1 MDENAPELDRQRGSG
16 RGSSSLPRTLVRNT
30 AIRHFLIILTAILLV
45 VLFGLVHQ
53 QWSPMHRWNRA
64 TADASIILLSTTM
77 ALGPLAKLWPAL
89 GRLLP
94 FRRELGVHAMLL
106 ALAHTA
112 IILDGWV
119 GWDLAR
125 LVGFE
130 FHPGLGHY
138 VMVQHGFGLANLV
151 GVLALAYGLILVV
164 TSNDRAMRFLGGPV
178 WKFVQR
184 GAYVLWVLIAAHTA
198 YFLFMHFLDFHR
210 PTPPANPL
218 QWPFTLI
225 VLLILILRWAASIR
239 SWRGRRPAD
248 GYSGYR
254 LGAGA
259 FSVDGRSAA
268 RLEFSTE
275 SNQEKQRP

>member
-1 MDENAPELDRQRGSG
+1 MDETAPELDRQRGHG
-16 RGSSSLPRTLVRNT
+16 RGRSDLQRILVKNT
-30 AIRHFLIILTAILLV
+30 AIRHVLIILAAVLLV
-45 VLFGLVHQ
+45 ALFGLVHQ

-64 TADASIILLSTTM
+64 TADASIILLSMTM
-77 ALGPLAKLWPAL
+77 ALGPLAKLWPAW

-94 FRRELGVHAMLL
+94 FRRELGVHAVLL
-106 ALAHTA
+106 AFVHTA
-112 IILDGWV
+112 IILEGWV
-119 GWDLAR
+119 EWDLAR

-138 VMVQHGFGLANLV
+138 VMGQHGFGLANLV
-151 GVLALAYGLILVV
+151 GVLALAYGLILVA
-164 TSNDRAMRFLGGPV
+164 TSNDRAMRFLGGSV

-184 GAYVLWVLIAAHTA
+184 GAYVLWVLVVAHTA

-210 PTPPANPL
+210 PTPPANTL
-218 QWPFTLI
+218 QWPFTLL
-225 VLLILILRWAASIR
+225 VLLIFVLRWAASIR

-259 FSVDGRSAA
+259 SSVDDRSAS
-268 RLEFSTE
+268 RLKFGAEL
-275 SNQEKQRP
+275 NHGKQRP